1 MKRNNILYWYVK
13 SFHLTIYW
21 QVFVLYFNPT
31 ISSTYKHYYKVI
43 SQGNG
48 KLVAYTPCL
57 KCHDHS
63 KLTGLRRMYV
73 GINPLVCINNLLITP
88 VGNVLMRLG
97 CQGIKGL
104 RILVG
109 NDFFSNLEIIW
120 SWKPYLCP
128 VTHSYSDILVLR
140 KIQYF
145 ITKTWCIGCAKNF
158 NLTILLN
165 DTRRS
170 KTIKK
175 IIKFGFSTGW
185 INIILRKRNVY
196 SWKSLA
202 NFF

>member
-1 MKRNNILYWYVK
+1 MTKRDLGFDHEDICGKLEIIPGFHFYITAINSKHQSSFLFSFKVELMLLLAILNGLKSFRWYFLMFIYWKVELLQHVNMKHNNTLYWYVK

-73 GINPLVCINNLLITP
+73 GIGPLVCINNLLITP

-97 CQGIKGL
+97 CQGKGTKDYSRQWL
-104 RILVG
+104 FFKPG
-109 NDFFSNLEIIW
+109 NYHHESH
-120 SWKPYLCP
+120 
-128 VTHSYSDILVLR
+128 T
-140 KIQYF
+140 
-145 ITKTWCIGCAKNF
+145 CA
-158 NLTILLN
+158 
-165 DTRRS
+165 
-170 KTIKK
+170 
-175 IIKFGFSTGW
+175 W
-185 INIILRKRNVY
+185 
-196 SWKSLA
+196 
-202 NFF
+202 